1 MQGRDLSLNTAII
14 ATAKHFAGDGGSQG
28 GANPGNTSGT
38 DAVLR
43 AIHLPPYASAI
54 EAGVGCIMPSFSS
67 WNGVG
72 SHANKPLLTDWLKT
86 QQGFDGFVV
95 GDWTA
100 HTFQGGSGRQ
110 ACVNACISAGLDNP
124 MAPGVGAQ
132 TQADIL
138 AGNASGGISTD
149 RINDA
154 CRRILRALFRK
165 GMFENYHAL
174 AGYNSYFHSDL
185 HKQVARQCVAAS
197 MVVLKNESS
206 TLPLKKG
213 NQKIAVIG
221 MWGNDVGLQCG
232 GWTLGWQGAPG
243 AQKPAGTTMYMSLQ
257 QQGGGNTVT
266 YSADGSTIPSDANV
280 VVVCVGM
287 NPAAEYTKSDNQL
300 QLLDSQYGKISD
312 LMGKASASGKPI
324 VLALFVDAPVV
335 VTQYITQA
343 KAVVCAWLGS
353 PEGGGFGDILY
364 GDVHPTGKLNH
375 TWPSTISQIPIND
388 GNMGDATGSG
398 GTPLYPLGYGLTY

>member
-1 MQGRDLSLNTAII
+1 
-14 ATAKHFAGDGGSQG
+14 
-28 GANPGNTSGT
+28 
-38 DAVLR
+38 
-43 AIHLPPYASAI
+43 
-54 EAGVGCIMPSFSS
+54 
-67 WNGVG
+67 
-72 SHANKPLLTDWLKT
+72 
-86 QQGFDGFVV
+86 
-95 GDWTA
+95 
-100 HTFQGGSGRQ
+100 
-110 ACVNACISAGLDNP
+110 